1 MVGLHPKYWALAP
14 VLDIHNADILSH
26 TLSQY
31 SYIVNTKITRIET
44 RAASA
49 LVFRVGAFGH
59 LCGSIS
65 SIMRY
70 YKGTTAI
77 LQWVLQV
84 YSDVVRLSWRVAAAV
99 LEANQRMSHKHGSFR
114 ALGTLEKARNRTIS
128 ILKIR
133 KRETSFFQA
142 HISNNASS
150 CFSGR
155 QEAKCTGCRR
165 SRIDCVSAYD
175 VYCGT
180 YVYIHIYNAWMLCM
194 SSQMWFLCGLSR
206 CIIACV

>member
-1 MVGLHPKYWALAP
+1 MGLHPKYWALAP

-65 SIMRY
+65 SILRY

-99 LEANQRMSHKHGSFR
+99 LEANQRMKHKHGSFR

-133 KRETSFFQA
+133 KRETFFKTTFLIMPA
-142 HISNNASS
+142 A
-150 CFSGR
+150 
-155 QEAKCTGCRR
+155 
-165 SRIDCVSAYD
+165 VSA
-175 VYCGT
+175 VGKKQSAL
-180 YVYIHIYNAWMLCM
+180 VA
-194 SSQMWFLCGLSR
+194 GE
-206 CIIACV
+206 AE